1 MMPKDLL
8 KDLEKGDR
16 TKEILSPE
24 DKPNPSEPPF
34 TLASYQQM
42 QVQGEQ
48 LQHQRLRK
56 RLRESAR
63 WRTI

>member
-48 LQHQRLRK
+48 L
-56 RLRESAR
+56 
-63 WRTI
+63 